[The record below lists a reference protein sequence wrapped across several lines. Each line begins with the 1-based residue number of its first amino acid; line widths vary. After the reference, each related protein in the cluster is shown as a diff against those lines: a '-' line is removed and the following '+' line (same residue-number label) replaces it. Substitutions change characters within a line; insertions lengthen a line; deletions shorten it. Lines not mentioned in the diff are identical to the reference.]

1 MAAALIG
8 SVWFAMS
15 AVLAPNE
22 PHLRVVPLTDAES
35 RRLLLHVMIAATVGV
50 VVLGFCRWMLHL
62 GVPRETLKPGVV
74 LATFVTAAGLSVVAV
89 ANRNPVGRVIAG
101 QAGNAAPWKRKL
113 ASIWPALAILYFT
126 FAFLVSAV
134 RTLLDR
140 PNALGLVAFPILI
153 FIAAFVVYGAA
164 LVFTDLFVAR
174 REAVARA
181 NELKEVDAGVRASIS
196 PASSDFLLLRKLLE
210 RSAAVIAF
218 VVGFYLLAKLWGID
232 RAAGEAVTAAVIQVA
247 IVLLIAYIG
256 YHAARLWVDR
266 QIAGEAHRAASGAV
280 PGGQASSRLA
290 TLLPIVRNFLLI
302 TIGTITTLVVLS
314 RVGVDIGPLLAGAGV
329 VGLAV
334 GFGAQTLVKD
344 IISGA
349 FFLMDD
355 AFRIGE
361 YIDIGSGKG
370 TVEKISVRSMQLRH
384 QDGPLNTVP
393 FGSIDK
399 VSNFS
404 RDWAI
409 MKIPLRVTYDTDA
422 DRVRKLVNKLGEEL
436 AADPE
441 FGKQFLEPLKSQGIV
456 GMEDSAMIIRVKF
469 KTKPGGQSEVGKVVY
484 ARIRDLFHREGIHFA
499 QKEVRVRIADSF
511 DVDPSSL
518 SSQQRAAIQA
528 AAQVAV
534 DEDDANA
541 AAAAKGA

>member
-1 MAAALIG
+1 
-8 SVWFAMS
+8 
-15 AVLAPNE
+15 
-22 PHLRVVPLTDAES
+22 
-35 RRLLLHVMIAATVGV
+35 
-50 VVLGFCRWMLHL
+50 
-62 GVPRETLKPGVV
+62 
-74 LATFVTAAGLSVVAV
+74 
-89 ANRNPVGRVIAG
+89 
-101 QAGNAAPWKRKL
+101 
-113 ASIWPALAILYFT
+113 
-126 FAFLVSAV
+126 
-134 RTLLDR
+134 
-140 PNALGLVAFPILI
+140 
-153 FIAAFVVYGAA
+153 
-164 LVFTDLFVAR
+164 
-174 REAVARA
+174 
-181 NELKEVDAGVRASIS
+181 
-196 PASSDFLLLRKLLE
+196 
-210 RSAAVIAF
+210 
-218 VVGFYLLAKLWGID
+218 
-232 RAAGEAVTAAVIQVA
+232 
-247 IVLLIAYIG
+247 
-256 YHAARLWVDR
+256 
-266 QIAGEAHRAASGAV
+266 
-280 PGGQASSRLA
+280 
-290 TLLPIVRNFLLI
+290 
-302 TIGTITTLVVLS
+302 
-314 RVGVDIGPLLAGAGV
+314 
-329 VGLAV
+329 V

-422 DRVRKLVNKLGEEL
+422 DRVRKLVKKLGEEL

-499 QKEVRVRIADSF
+499 QKEVRVRIADSLE
-511 DVDPSSL
+511 DPSSL